1 MCRKRSLENAVIF
14 DGKTRFMSFAIWV
27 TSWFRVPVIVNS
39 GFIALFLL
47 LLRCFGALLSR
58 ALDNFVSFSI
68 EGFIEFLMGRTRYLE
83 IFEPRKK
90 SLTTHQ
96 SQIENHRRKQYV
108 PTSKKPRNVRRRRIA
123 GLLFALTNFNMKGFI
138 DRANTVEAR
147 ARELYTKK
155 RKQFSEGFPTRFRA
169 YIRSLLICKLW
180 FTHLLFL

>member
-1 MCRKRSLENAVIF
+1 MLSYELTTRNMCRKRSLENAVIF

-39 GFIALFLL
+39 NFIALFLL
-47 LLRCFGALLSR
+47 LLRCFGALLAR
-58 ALDNFVSFSI
+58 ALDNFVSFSS

-108 PTSKKPRNVRRRRIA
+108 PTSKKPRNALRFDEFQHERFYRSCEHRRSA
-123 GLLFALTNFNMKGFI
+123 ST
-138 DRANTVEAR
+138 RAVYEET
-147 ARELYTKK
+147 
-155 RKQFSEGFPTRFRA
+155 
-169 YIRSLLICKLW
+169 
-180 FTHLLFL
+180 